1 MLPPVMGSLLE
12 FENSCGEVRNLN
24 ALIDSMIWGG
34 INTLKPPYVVC
45 ISHTAGFPQPL
56 QQVWDGR
63 AACQTCHANNAGGF
77 LRNRNRASPV
87 LRRKPRVA
95 TY

>member
-24 ALIDSMIWGG
+24 ALIDSMIWGC

-45 ISHTAGFPQPL
+45 IGHTAGFPQRF

-63 AACQTCHANNAGGF
+63 AACQTCHANMREVFSEAVGQARVKG
-77 LRNRNRASPV
+77 AQ
-87 LRRKPRVA
+87 PRVA
-95 TY
+95 AY